1 MLDFNKTRKN
11 QIINFDVLGMITKNT
26 EIVTALIA
34 TFAGFFQAKQI
45 IPQHM
50 NSNFDG
56 TVMKSTGSNYTVRL
70 QDGSL
75 LLCRVRGKI
84 RLEGRETTNPIAV
97 GDRVQ
102 VQWSSDENETPVI
115 VEVYPRQNYIERK
128 SVNLSKRAQIIAA
141 NIDRCYLFV
150 TLFAPETHLPFIDR
164 FLVATESMR
173 IPTSLVFNK
182 IDLYDEGAMEVMQDI
197 IAIYEPLGYTCWP
210 ISTTE
215 GIGLEALRDDMRG
228 KQVVLSG
235 HSGAGKSSLIN
246 ALFPEADVRVGE
258 ISEYHFKGQHTTT
271 FAEMFRLGNDI
282 DLIDTPGIKSFGL
295 VEIDK
300 HVLGHYFPEMRE
312 LMQHCRFHNCQHH
325 NEPACA
331 VRAAAETGEIAA
343 SRYANYLSILLDE
356 EDTHWRKG
364 RG

>member
-1 MLDFNKTRKN
+1 
-11 QIINFDVLGMITKNT
+11 
-26 EIVTALIA
+26 
-34 TFAGFFQAKQI
+34 
-45 IPQHM
+45 M
-50 NSNFDG
+50 NSNLDG
-56 TVMKSTGSNYTVRL
+56 VVMKSTGSNYSVRMP
-70 QDGSL
+70 DGAV

-102 VQWSSDENETPVI
+102 VMASDDPNETPVI
-115 VEVYPRQNYIERK
+115 VEVYPRRNYIERK

-182 IDLYDEGAMEVMQDI
+182 IDLYDEAALEVMQDI
-197 IAIYEPLGYTCWP
+197 IAIYEPLGYPCWP
-210 ISTTE
+210 ISTVE
-215 GIGLEALRDDMRG
+215 AIGLEALKEDMQN

-246 ALFPEADVRVGE
+246 ALFPEAQVRIGE

-271 FAEMFRLGNDI
+271 FAEMFHLGEGI

-295 VEIDK
+295 VDIDK
-300 HVLGHYFPEMRE
+300 SFLGHYFPEMRE
-312 LMQHCRFHNCQHH
+312 LMSACRFHNCQHH

-331 VRAAAETGEIAA
+331 VRAAAESGHIAT
-343 SRYANYLSILLDE
+343 SRYANYLSLLLDE
-356 EDTHWRKG
+356 DATHWRKG
-364 RG
+364 RKM

>member
-1 MLDFNKTRKN
+1 MAF
-11 QIINFDVLGMITKNT
+11 VMPP
-26 EIVTALIA
+26 V
-34 TFAGFFQAKQI
+34 
-45 IPQHM
+45 
-50 NSNFDG
+50 DG
-56 TVMKSTGSNYTVRL
+56 VVMKSTGSNYTVRMP
-70 QDGSL
+70 DGTL

-84 RLEGRETTNPIAV
+84 RLEGRQTTNPIAV

-102 VQWSSDENETPVI
+102 VQWSGDENETPVI
-115 VEVYPRQNYIERK
+115 VEVYPRRNYIERK

-150 TLFAPETHLPFIDR
+150 TLFAPETHLAFIDR
-164 FLVATESMR
+164 FLVSTESMR
-173 IPTSLVFNK
+173 IPTTLVFNK
-182 IDLYDEGAMEVMQDI
+182 IDLYDENALAVMQDI
-197 IAIYEPLGYTCWP
+197 IDIYEPLGYPCLP
-210 ISTTE
+210 ISVTA
-215 GIGLEALRDDMRG
+215 GVGLDPLKDDMRG

-258 ISEYHFKGQHTTT
+258 ISDYHFKGQHTTT
-271 FAEMFRLGNDI
+271 FAEMFQLGEEI

-312 LMQHCRFHNCQHH
+312 IMDQCRFHNCQHH

-331 VRAAAETGEIAA
+331 VREAADSGAIAS
-343 SRYANYLSILLDE
+343 SRYANYLSMLLED

-364 RG
+364 RGV

>member
-1 MLDFNKTRKN
+1 
-11 QIINFDVLGMITKNT
+11 
-26 EIVTALIA
+26 
-34 TFAGFFQAKQI
+34 
-45 IPQHM
+45 M

-56 TVMKSTGSNYTVRL
+56 VVMKSTGSNYTVRL
-70 QDGSL
+70 DDGSL
-75 LLCRVRGKI
+75 LFCRVRGKI
-84 RLEGRETTNPIAV
+84 RLEGRQTTNPIAV

-102 VQWSSDENETPVI
+102 VSTSEDPNETPVI
-115 VEVYPRQNYIERK
+115 IEVYPRRNYIERK

-164 FLVATESMR
+164 FLVAAESMR
-173 IPTSLVFNK
+173 IPTSLIFNK
-182 IDLYDEGAMEVMQDI
+182 IDLYDAAAKELMEDI
-197 IAIYEPLGYTCWP
+197 ISIYEPLGYTCWR
-210 ISTTE
+210 ISATE
-215 GIGLEALRDDMRG
+215 SIGLEALKKDMQD

-246 ALFPEADVRVGE
+246 GLFPEAKVRVGE

-271 FAEMFRLGNDI
+271 FAEMFQLGDGI

-300 HVLGHYFPEMRE
+300 HVLGHYFPEIRE
-312 LMQHCRFHNCQHH
+312 LMTLCRFHNCQHH

-331 VRAAAETGEIAA
+331 VRAAAESGEIAQ
-343 SRYANYLSILLDE
+343 SRYANYLSLLLE
-356 EDTHWRKG
+356 EDDTHWRKSS
-364 RG
+364 RT

>member
-1 MLDFNKTRKN
+1 
-11 QIINFDVLGMITKNT
+11 
-26 EIVTALIA
+26 
-34 TFAGFFQAKQI
+34 
-45 IPQHM
+45 M

-56 TVMKSTGSNYTVRL
+56 TVMKSTGSNYSVRL
-70 QDGSL
+70 KNGRII
-75 LLCRVRGKI
+75 LCRVRGKI

-97 GDRVQ
+97 GDRVH
-102 VQWSSDENETPVI
+102 VLWNDEETETPVI

-141 NIDRCYLFV
+141 NIDQCYLFV

-164 FLVATESMR
+164 FLIATESMR

-182 IDLYDEGAMEVMQDI
+182 MDLYDSTALEVLNEMVS
-197 IAIYEPLGYTCWP
+197 IYEPLGYPCFK
-210 ISTTE
+210 ISTFDGT
-215 GIGLEALRDDMRG
+215 GLEDLRQDMIG

-246 ALFPEADVRVGE
+246 ALFPEAAVRVGE

-271 FAEMFRLGNDI
+271 FAEMFQLGDNI

-300 HVLGHYFPEMRE
+300 HVLGHYFPEIRN
-312 LMQHCRFHNCQHH
+312 LMKNCRFHNCQHH
-325 NEPACA
+325 NEPSCA
-331 VRAAAETGEIAA
+331 VRQAADNGEIAP

-364 RG
+364 RS

>member
-1 MLDFNKTRKN
+1 
-11 QIINFDVLGMITKNT
+11 
-26 EIVTALIA
+26 
-34 TFAGFFQAKQI
+34 
-45 IPQHM
+45 M

-56 TVMKSTGSNYTVRL
+56 TVMKSTGSNYSVRL
-70 QDGSL
+70 KNGRII
-75 LLCRVRGKI
+75 LCRVRGKI

-102 VQWSSDENETPVI
+102 VLWNDEETETPVI

-141 NIDRCYLFV
+141 NIDQCYLFV

-164 FLVATESMR
+164 FLIATESMR

-182 IDLYDEGAMEVMQDI
+182 MDLYDSTALEVLNEMVS
-197 IAIYEPLGYTCWP
+197 IYEPLGYPCFK
-210 ISTTE
+210 ISTFDGT
-215 GIGLEALRDDMRG
+215 GLEDLRQDMIG

-246 ALFPEADVRVGE
+246 ALFPEAAVRVGE

-271 FAEMFRLGNDI
+271 FAEMFQLGDNI

-300 HVLGHYFPEMRE
+300 HVLGHYFPEIRN
-312 LMQHCRFHNCQHH
+312 LMKNCRFHNCQHH
-325 NEPACA
+325 NEPSCA
-331 VRAAAETGEIAA
+331 VRQAAENGEIAP

-364 RG
+364 RS

>member
-1 MLDFNKTRKN
+1 M
-11 QIINFDVLGMITKNT
+11 
-26 EIVTALIA
+26 AS
-34 TFAGFFQAKQI
+34 
-45 IPQHM
+45 
-50 NSNFDG
+50 SNVHG
-56 TVMKSTGSNYTVRL
+56 TVMKSTGSNYAVRL
-70 QDGSL
+70 DDGRVIQ
-75 LLCRVRGKI
+75 CRVRGKI

-97 GDRVQ
+97 GDQ
-102 VQWSSDENETPVI
+102 VLVDKTDVENETPVV
-115 VEVYPRQNYIERK
+115 VEVLPRHNYIERK

-164 FLVATESMR
+164 FLIATESMR

-182 IDLYDEGAMEVMQDI
+182 IDLYDDAASSVMDEI
-197 IAIYEPLGYTCWP
+197 IALYEPLGYPCWK

-215 GIGLEALRDDMRG
+215 KIGLEVLREDMRG

-246 ALFPEADVRVGE
+246 ALFPEANVRVGQ
-258 ISEYHFKGQHTTT
+258 ISDYHFKGQHTTT
-271 FAEMFRLGNDI
+271 FAEMFELGDGI

-300 HVLGHYFPEMRE
+300 HVLSHYFPEMRQ
-312 LMQHCRFHNCQHH
+312 LMQDCRFHNCQHH

-331 VRAAAETGEIAA
+331 VRKAAEDGRIHEG
-343 SRYANYLSILLDE
+343 RYANYLSILLDE

-364 RG
+364 RV

>member
-1 MLDFNKTRKN
+1 
-11 QIINFDVLGMITKNT
+11 
-26 EIVTALIA
+26 
-34 TFAGFFQAKQI
+34 
-45 IPQHM
+45 M

-56 TVMKSTGSNYTVRL
+56 TVMKSTGSNYSVRL
-70 QDGSL
+70 KNGRII
-75 LLCRVRGKI
+75 LCRVRGKI

-102 VQWSSDENETPVI
+102 VLWNDEETETPVI

-141 NIDRCYLFV
+141 NIDQCYLFV

-164 FLVATESMR
+164 FLIATESMR

-182 IDLYDEGAMEVMQDI
+182 MDLYDSTALEVLNEMVS
-197 IAIYEPLGYTCWP
+197 IYEPLGYPCFK
-210 ISTTE
+210 ISTFDGT
-215 GIGLEALRDDMRG
+215 GLEDLRQDMIG

-246 ALFPEADVRVGE
+246 AFFPEAAVRVGE

-271 FAEMFRLGNDI
+271 FAEMFQLGDNI

-300 HVLGHYFPEMRE
+300 HVLGHYFPEIRN
-312 LMQHCRFHNCQHH
+312 LMKNCRFHNCQHH
-325 NEPACA
+325 NEPSCA
-331 VRAAAETGEIAA
+331 VRQAADNGEIAP

-364 RG
+364 RS